1 MLVGGSS
8 CRRRHGRGRPV
19 PDGFFETAVRLRS
32 LGFKDFQSLGVW
44 KLKA

>member
-8 CRRRHGRGRPV
+8 SRRRHGRGRPV

-32 LGFKDFQSLGVW
+32 SGFQGLSEFRRLE
-44 KLKA
+44 A